1 MMDWLFSDPIDLS
14 INLSIDRVVGES
26 ICLSFS
32 TIT

>member
-1 MMDWLFSDPIDLS
+1 MVDWLFSDPIDLS
-14 INLSIDRVVGES
+14 INLLIARVVGES